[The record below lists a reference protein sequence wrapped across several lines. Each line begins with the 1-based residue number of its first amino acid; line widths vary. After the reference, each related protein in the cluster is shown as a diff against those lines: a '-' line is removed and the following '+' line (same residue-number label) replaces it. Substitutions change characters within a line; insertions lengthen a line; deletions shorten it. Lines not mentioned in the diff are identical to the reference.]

1 MLFICI
7 LFSPMTIYSEEIAV
21 FFFHVLGG
29 CSGRKTREGREM
41 IEGVGA
47 GVAAK
52 RCLSKTSKWK
62 EERKGRE
69 GREGRE
75 SSDGSEGRILVLHS
89 IIYRAFLTSLDL
101 PSLGQEGK

>member
-1 MLFICI
+1 M
-7 LFSPMTIYSEEIAV
+7 

-29 CSGRKTREGREM
+29 CSGRKTREGRERM
-41 IEGVGA
+41 EGVGA

-52 RCLSKTSKWK
+52 GCLSKRK

-75 SSDGSEGRILVLHS
+75 SSDGSEGRILFLHS
-89 IIYRAFLTSLDL
+89 IIYRAFLTSL
-101 PSLGQEGK
+101 

>member
-1 MLFICI
+1 M
-7 LFSPMTIYSEEIAV
+7 

-29 CSGRKTREGREM
+29 CSGRKTSCEGRERM
-41 IEGVGA
+41 AGVGA

-52 RCLSKTSKWK
+52 GCLSKS
-62 EERKGRE
+62 E
-69 GREGRE
+69 GRKRGRE

-101 PSLGQEGK
+101 PSLG